1 MENYFN
7 YFTEIEERF
16 RRCRG
21 TPSLLS
27 TLDWAL
33 IEAWKEAEIPL
44 EAALAGIDRSFQK
57 FAGKPRRVQKINGLA
72 YCSQEVLLAAAEM
85 RAVVVQG
92 GARGALRKE
101 TEPEFPPEMLLEFLR
116 RNAQAIESAARAAR
130 ASGQAVL
137 ADDLAD
143 CGRALDKIA
152 ADHQAQPAND
162 LEELERRLTAIEDKL
177 VAAMTRGSS
186 TELLA
191 SLRSEVD
198 RELAAVR
205 RKMTSA
211 QIDALERQ
219 YLKKRLFE
227 CYRVPRLSLFYL

>member
-57 FAGKPRRVQKINGLA
+57 FARKPRRVQKINGLA

-205 RKMTSA
+205 RKMTGL